1 MTAVDTSTFHIKAS
15 DGSSAQPL
23 LSASELAAYLAVAT
37 HSLYEWR
44 AKGIGPDYLR
54 IQGQIRYSQEAV
66 ARWVAEQQE
75 ERER

>member
-1 MTAVDTSTFHIKAS
+1 MAPVGISSYPIKAS

-23 LSASELAAYLAVAT
+23 LSASELAAYLGVAT

-44 AKGIGPDYLR
+44 AKGVGPDYLR

-75 ERER
+75 ERGR